1 MTKKLTTDEFIEKA
15 RIIHSSKYDY
25 SKFNYYD
32 SQTKSCI
39 ICSIHGE
46 FYQTPNNHLN
56 GSGCS
61 KCGDIKTGNSF
72 KLTTEEFIKKAKAI
86 HGDKYLYSDV
96 NYKTFFD
103 KVLIKCKAHGGFEQ
117 IPANHLKGQGCPYC
131 SNNKKYTTEEFIE
144 KANKVHNNKFNY
156 LKTNYINSN
165 IKITIICPVHGEFY
179 QTPGSHLN
187 GNGCPKCSNNKKL
200 TTEEFIT
207 KAKVEHGVKYDYS
220 KTNYVNSH
228 TKVTIICPEHGEF
241 NQIPNGHLNGKGCPI
256 CKSSKGEMIIKS
268 ILDKHNIV
276 SVREWKHPDEKY
288 RYEYDFYLPE
298 LNILIEFH
306 GIQHYEHRIFFHKTY
321 EIFKQRQEDDIF
333 KKSLAWDKRIP
344 MLEFNYKQLKH
355 MSEEQFENLVIVTI
369 QKYIR

>member
-165 IKITIICPVHGEFY
+165 IKI
-179 QTPGSHLN
+179 SS
-187 GNGCPKCSNNKKL
+187 CS
-200 TTEEFIT
+200 
-207 KAKVEHGVKYDYS
+207 
-220 KTNYVNSH
+220 
-228 TKVTIICPEHGEF
+228 
-241 NQIPNGHLNGKGCPI
+241 
-256 CKSSKGEMIIKS
+256 IK
-268 ILDKHNIV
+268 
-276 SVREWKHPDEKY
+276 
-288 RYEYDFYLPE
+288 
-298 LNILIEFH
+298 
-306 GIQHYEHRIFFHKTY
+306 
-321 EIFKQRQEDDIF
+321 
-333 KKSLAWDKRIP
+333 
-344 MLEFNYKQLKH
+344 
-355 MSEEQFENLVIVTI
+355 
-369 QKYIR
+369 